1 MHHFWPLAKC
11 VENGLKV
18 GCKFETPSQPTI
30 AHTNKPHRGEKNRYV
45 VCPVS
50 GSAHALLFAHAP
62 GGLEAAAAASTSRTI
77 SGGGRASPSRS
88 APSRPVPSQ
97 SHEARGASEEATSRR
112 RCRWVP
118 RRRRRRRGRGRT
130 PRLERPPG
138 SPPSRPSTR
147 STSSAPASK
156 VTPPLRP

>member
-77 SGGGRASPSRS
+77 SGGGRASPSR
-88 APSRPVPSQ
+88 PVPSQ